1 MYEKLLRLIVTL
13 NQWRKEH
20 ISQENFLVIAAAIV
34 GALGGLAASLL
45 KELVHLFSN
54 YLQNDLHWKYKYYL
68 FFFFPLIGILLT
80 VLYVKAFIRRRPF
93 RHGIPPLIKSVNQE
107 NSRLDFHNIY
117 SQIISSAL
125 TVGMGGSAGL
135 EAPAASSGAA
145 IGSNVGR
152 VFGLN
157 YRETTMLLA
166 CGGAA
171 GISAAFGSPIA
182 GMVFALEVLLPSF
195 SIPAVVPLLIASAVA
210 SVVSKLLLTKPLFVY
225 VAETWDVGAFWFFVL
240 FGIIAGLYTIYY
252 SRLNAVIPKMTGRIK
267 NTYGKIFA
275 GGITLGLL
283 VALFPAIYGEG
294 YITIQELLNGD
305 FESLLENS
313 LFAEYKSYVW
323 VTIGFAAL
331 SLIGKTYGSVL
342 TMSIGGNG
350 GMFGPSVVIGGLLGF
365 VFAMT
370 VNQTG
375 WMHLNVTH
383 FMVAGMAASVSGV
396 MHAPL
401 TGVFLSAE
409 ITGGYTLIVPLMMVA
424 AIAYFINKRARKYS
438 IYTWVLA
445 EQGSLVPDIN
455 KDAGV
460 LARLKLRYLIEKDFL
475 VLRSEETPVDRKQEI
490 VQSDKNIFPVID
502 DEGKLMGVLSIEEL
516 LENIVTPKPG
526 SSTVRMKDLVQ
537 PATDIAQMGI
547 NMGQV
552 IQIMD
557 KKNTRFLPVVDANNK
572 YLGFVTKNG
581 IFNKYRKL
589 LIRRSDLL

>member
-20 ISQENFLVIAAAIV
+20 ISQENFLVMAAAIV

-252 SRLNAVIPKMTGRIK
+252 SRLNAVIPKVTGRIK

-350 GMFGPSVVIGGLLGF
+350 GMFGPS
-365 VFAMT
+365 
-370 VNQTG
+370 
-375 WMHLNVTH
+375 
-383 FMVAGMAASVSGV
+383 
-396 MHAPL
+396 
-401 TGVFLSAE
+401 
-409 ITGGYTLIVPLMMVA
+409 
-424 AIAYFINKRARKYS
+424 
-438 IYTWVLA
+438 
-445 EQGSLVPDIN
+445 
-455 KDAGV
+455 
-460 LARLKLRYLIEKDFL
+460 
-475 VLRSEETPVDRKQEI
+475 
-490 VQSDKNIFPVID
+490 
-502 DEGKLMGVLSIEEL
+502 
-516 LENIVTPKPG
+516 
-526 SSTVRMKDLVQ
+526 
-537 PATDIAQMGI
+537 
-547 NMGQV
+547 
-552 IQIMD
+552 
-557 KKNTRFLPVVDANNK
+557 
-572 YLGFVTKNG
+572 
-581 IFNKYRKL
+581 
-589 LIRRSDLL
+589 